1 MKKMNSNRKT
11 AIIVG
16 VLFII
21 ATLTSSLTFVVLGF
35 LDAPD
40 YLVNVSANESQVWI
54 VMLLE
59 FIWALSVV
67 GIPVMLFPILKKYN
81 ETLARGFFSLRFI
94 EAITTIIG
102 TIGLL
107 TLLTLSQKFIQAG
120 VPDVS
125 YYLTLGSLLIAARN
139 WTFMIGSGLVF
150 SLSALILN
158 YVLYKSKVIPRWL
171 SGWGLVGAILC
182 FATFLLQFFSIHLEI
197 LFVPIAVQ
205 EMVFAVW
212 LIFKGFNLKIK

>member
-11 AIIVG
+11 TIIVG

-21 ATLTSSLTFVVLGF
+21 ATLFSSLTFILLGF

-40 YLVNVSANESQVWI
+40 YLAKVSANETQVWI
-54 VMLLE
+54 VMFLE

-81 ETLARGFFSLRFI
+81 ETLTRGFFSLRFI

-107 TLLTLSQKFIQAG
+107 TLLTLSQEFIQAG
-120 VPDVS
+120 APVASHYQV
-125 YYLTLGSLLIAARN
+125 LGSLLIAARN
-139 WTFMIGSGLVF
+139 WNFMIGSGLVF
-150 SLSALILN
+150 SLSAIILN
-158 YVLYKSKVIPRWL
+158 YVLYKSKLIPRWL
-171 SGWGLVGAILC
+171 SGWGLIGAILC
-182 FATFLLQFFSIHLEI
+182 FSTFFLQFFGIYLEI

-205 EMVFAVW
+205 EMIFAVW
-212 LIFKGFNLKIK
+212 LIFKGFNLKKK